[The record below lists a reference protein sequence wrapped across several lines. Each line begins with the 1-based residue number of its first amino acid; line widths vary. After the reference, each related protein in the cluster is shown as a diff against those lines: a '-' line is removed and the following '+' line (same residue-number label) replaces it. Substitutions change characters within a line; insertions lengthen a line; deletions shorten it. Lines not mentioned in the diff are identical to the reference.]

1 MQIFATAMPTFAD
14 LGINVILGGF
24 GLFML
29 GIKLLGDGFKD
40 AAGPKIRDYIEK
52 YTGNL
57 ISAILVGTVITAIMQ
72 SSTAA
77 TVISISLVRA
87 GLMSLEQAI
96 GISIGAN
103 IGTTVTALMIGLN
116 IEVLGY
122 YAVFLG
128 AMIMSFTNRKKY
140 KNIGTI
146 LFGFGITFV
155 GLQLMSDKLI
165 LLQEY
170 PWFENFM
177 LTMSQ
182 NSWLALIAGTV
193 TTAIINSSTAVIA
206 LVQKIYQNGGMTMV
220 AASAFVFGSN
230 IGTTLTAIL
239 ASVGGSVSTRRAGWF
254 HAIYNI
260 AGALLMMLIISPYSA
275 FIEHL
280 NAMIGGN
287 LSFGVGLNHFVF
299 NVLSTIVVIPFVPM
313 FIKLLELIIPG
324 EDKIKSR
331 EKVQPLDYSL
341 ISTFPEGAL
350 QLAQN
355 TTVHMADLVL
365 ESIETSQQFLHSR
378 DPEDADVVD
387 QLEEMVNAMDTELTK
402 YLLEIA
408 KQSDSGHVTETFTQ
422 NLEIIKNYE
431 RMSDLSTNLV
441 EFYRLVFENR
451 EKFSED
457 ALTDLDTMYTLLNDM
472 LTRSLR
478 IFEKQDV
485 SGLEALL
492 RDEEYLDLIEDK
504 YREKHFQRMAEGI
517 CDSKV
522 ASSIFID
529 ILGILERIGDH
540 GVNVA
545 RYVYSVVKLHE
556 GDK

>member
-193 TTAIINSSTAVIA
+193 TTAIINSSTAVIGVVTG
-206 LVQKIYQNGGMTMV
+206 L
-220 AASAFVFGSN
+220 S
-230 IGTTLTAIL
+230 LC
-239 ASVGGSVSTRRAGWF
+239 GGSHT
-254 HAIYNI
+254 
-260 AGALLMMLIISPYSA
+260 
-275 FIEHL
+275 
-280 NAMIGGN
+280 NA
-287 LSFGVGLNHFVF
+287 
-299 NVLSTIVVIPFVPM
+299 
-313 FIKLLELIIPG
+313 
-324 EDKIKSR
+324 
-331 EKVQPLDYSL
+331 
-341 ISTFPEGAL
+341 A
-350 QLAQN
+350 
-355 TTVHMADLVL
+355 
-365 ESIETSQQFLHSR
+365 
-378 DPEDADVVD
+378 
-387 QLEEMVNAMDTELTK
+387 
-402 YLLEIA
+402 
-408 KQSDSGHVTETFTQ
+408 
-422 NLEIIKNYE
+422 
-431 RMSDLSTNLV
+431 
-441 EFYRLVFENR
+441 
-451 EKFSED
+451 
-457 ALTDLDTMYTLLNDM
+457 
-472 LTRSLR
+472 
-478 IFEKQDV
+478 
-485 SGLEALL
+485 
-492 RDEEYLDLIEDK
+492 
-504 YREKHFQRMAEGI
+504 
-517 CDSKV
+517 
-522 ASSIFID
+522 
-529 ILGILERIGDH
+529 
-540 GVNVA
+540 
-545 RYVYSVVKLHE
+545 
-556 GDK
+556 